1 MKKFQILFVFLLVQS
16 FIFAQNFQDDFKK
29 HYDNKDTVNQ
39 LKTLIKWEKSDPK
52 DPELFTSYFNYY
64 VVNAR
69 KEVLSVST
77 SKQVGENL
85 VLTDSTSKEVGYLG
99 SKIYYDYDKVE
110 KGIAKINQG
119 IALHPNRLDM
129 RFGKIYVLG
138 MLGNWKEFTTEI
150 ITTVKHSS
158 TNDNNW
164 TWTNNKSREDGKA
177 FFLTSLQTYQ
187 MQLYNTEDDALLVN
201 MRDIA
206 NEVLKYYPDHVESLS
221 NLSITYLLTKE
232 YDKGL
237 EVLLKAEKINPKDTI
252 VLANIAHGY
261 KLKGDKKTSIAYYE
275 KMAKYGD
282 EETKS
287 YAQSQIE
294 KLKK

>member
-1 MKKFQILFVFLLVQS
+1 MKKHSILIVFLFLQS

-29 HYDNKDTVNQ
+29 HYDNKDTINQ

-64 VVNAR
+64 VINAK
-69 KEVLSVST
+69 KEVLSLTKSQP
-77 SKQVGENL
+77 KGESL
-85 VLTDSTSKEVGYLG
+85 VLSDSLNNQAGYLG
-99 SKIYYDYDKVE
+99 SQTYYDYDKIE
-110 KGIAKINQG
+110 KGMTKINQG

-138 MLGNWKEFTTEI
+138 MLGNWKEFTNEI
-150 ITTVKHSS
+150 ITTIKHSS
-158 TNDNNW
+158 TNNNDW
-164 TWTNNKSREDGKA
+164 TWTNNKKREDSKE
-177 FFLTSLQTYQ
+177 FFLSSLQTYQ

-206 NEVLKYYPDHVESLS
+206 NEVLKYYPDNVESLS

-252 VLANIAHGY
+252 VLANIAHAY
-261 KLKGDKKTSIAYYE
+261 KLKGDKKTSITYYE

>member
-177 FFLTSLQTYQ
+177 FFLSSLQTYQ